1 MYIIACLT
9 GQDIGNLVGQMMGL
23 PGADD
28 ARVTPT
34 GRDVTFLCNI
44 SAFGGFES
52 DRWTTDGW
60 VLNQH
65 SLDNLMAEF
74 PEEFQ

>member
-1 MYIIACLT
+1 MYIIACLI
-9 GQDIGNLVGQMMGL
+9 GQDVGNLVGQMVGL
-23 PGADD
+23 PGADETWI
-28 ARVTPT
+28 TPA

-52 DRWTTDGW
+52 ERWTTDGW